1 MTETN
6 GQPPASQ
13 EAGHAKQDWEQ
24 TLLERLAFASL
35 NEQRKARRW
44 SIFFKAFFAVYLVI
58 LLLMALSSGFGGT
71 PSVSGKY
78 TALIDL
84 DGVIAADTIASADNI
99 VSGLR
104 AAFESKAKGVI
115 LRTNSPGGSP
125 VQASYINH
133 EIERLRKK
141 YPDTPVYAVI
151 GDICASGCYYAV
163 AATDRI
169 FANESSI
176 VGSIGV
182 LMNGFGF
189 VDSMKKL
196 GIERRLLTAGDNK
209 NFLDPFSP
217 MHPKHR
223 EHAQVLLNRIHQ
235 QFIDVVKQ
243 GRGESLTQSDET
255 FSGLFWTG
263 DEALQMGLIDEFGSA
278 SYVAREVVGADEIV
292 DFTHRENL
300 LDRFA
305 QRIGTAMAQTLGTEL
320 LARIPQLR

>member
-1 MTETN
+1 
-6 GQPPASQ
+6 
-13 EAGHAKQDWEQ
+13 
-24 TLLERLAFASL
+24 
-35 NEQRKARRW
+35 
-44 SIFFKAFFAVYLVI
+44 
-58 LLLMALSSGFGGT
+58 
-71 PSVSGKY
+71 
-78 TALIDL
+78 
-84 DGVIAADTIASADNI
+84 
-99 VSGLR
+99 
-104 AAFESKAKGVI
+104 
-115 LRTNSPGGSP
+115 
-125 VQASYINH
+125 
-133 EIERLRKK
+133 
-141 YPDTPVYAVI
+141 
-151 GDICASGCYYAV
+151 
-163 AATDRI
+163 
-169 FANESSI
+169 
-176 VGSIGV
+176 
-182 LMNGFGF
+182 MNGFGF
-189 VDSMKKL
+189 VDSMKIL

>member
-1 MTETN
+1 MTEN
-6 GQPPASQ
+6 DRQPPASH
-13 EAGHAKQDWEQ
+13 EAGRAKQDWEQ

-44 SIFFKAFFAVYLVI
+44 SIFFKAFFAIYLVI
-58 LLLMALSSGFGGT
+58 LLVMALSSDFGGV
-71 PSVSGKY
+71 PSTGGKY
-78 TALIDL
+78 TALVDL
-84 DGVIAADTIASADNI
+84 SGVIAANANASADNV

-125 VQASYINH
+125 VQASYINS
-133 EIERLRKK
+133 EIQRLRKK
-141 YPDTPVYAVI
+141 YPNTPVYAVI

-189 VDSMKKL
+189 VDGMKKL
-196 GIERRLLTAGDNK
+196 GIERRLLTAGDHK

-217 MHPKHR
+217 MHPEHR
-223 EHAQVLLNRIHQ
+223 EHAQALLNRIHQ

-243 GRGESLTQSDET
+243 GRGESLKQSKET

-278 SYVAREVVGADEIV
+278 SYVAREVVGTDDIV

>member
-1 MTETN
+1 MTESN
-6 GQPPASQ
+6 SQPPASQ

-35 NEQRKARRW
+35 NEQRKTRRW

-58 LLLMALSSGFGGT
+58 LLVMALSTGFGDT

-78 TALIDL
+78 TALVDL
-84 DGVIAADTIASADNI
+84 NGVIAADTIASADNI

-104 AAFESKAKGVI
+104 EAFDSKAKGVI

-125 VQASYINH
+125 VQASYING
-133 EIERLRKK
+133 EIQRLRKK

-151 GDICASGCYYAV
+151 ADICASGCYYAV

-217 MHPKHR
+217 LHPRHR
-223 EHAQVLLNRIHQ
+223 EHAQALLNKIHE

-243 GRGESLTQSDET
+243 GRGEALTESNET

-278 SYVAREVVGADEIV
+278 SYVAREVVGADDIV

-300 LDRFA
+300 FDRFA
-305 QRIGTAMAQTLGTEL
+305 QRLGAAMARTLGTEL
-320 LARIPQLR
+320 LGRIPQLR